1 MCIHLD
7 EFSVVRAAEVEEKHV
22 ELLHS
27 QKFRFDA
34 VFFARAKKVK
44 NIKHS
49 ERLENKEDIP

>member
-1 MCIHLD
+1 MCLHLD

-34 VFFARAKKVK
+34 VFFARA
-44 NIKHS
+44 IKS
-49 ERLENKEDIP
+49 KQY